1 MIYSCVVIEEDKEN
15 AEILAGYITGN
26 PYLDLAG
33 IHYPPYENLE
43 EAYADITFINISN
56 NLIQH
61 TSFLKDLKLNSRFV
75 VLTGHTSE
83 LALKAFDLDARDY
96 LIKPIPHSR
105 FNETINKCRKELLRS
120 EREDV
125 SIEDYFFIKDADDQN
140 NFVKI
145 YYRDVSIVEGFG
157 NYLKIYTAAGAMFKV
172 KLSMMRISYA
182 LMKMDNFL
190 RIHRSFIIS
199 KKHIENVSRTGV
211 KMQQHKL
218 RIPFGKSYGTAL
230 TDFIQGKSF
239 TKISLGT
246 SREEE
251 KTKGGRPL
259 FSLLVAAVNLISGFS
274 VSLAC
279 LNAI

>member
-1 MIYSCVVIEEDKEN
+1 MIYSCVVIEEDKED
-15 AEILAGYITGN
+15 AKILAGYITGHQ
-26 PYLDLAG
+26 YLDLVG

-96 LIKPIPHSR
+96 LIKPIPQSR

-125 SIEDYFFIKDADDQN
+125 SIDEYFFIKDADDQN

-145 YYRDVSIVEGFG
+145 YYRDVIIVEGSG
-157 NYLKIYTAAGAMFKV
+157 NYLKIYTATGATLKV
-172 KLSMMRISYA
+172 KLSIIQISYT
-182 LMKMDNFL
+182 LTKMDNFL
-190 RIHRSFIIS
+190 RIHRSYIIS
-199 KKHIENVSRTGV
+199 KEHIENVSRAGV
-211 KMQQHKL
+211 KMQHHKQ
-218 RIPFGKSYGTAL
+218 RIPFGKSYGNAL
-230 TDFIQGKSF
+230 TDFVQEKSF
-239 TKISLGT
+239 TKISLGMA
-246 SREEE
+246 REEE
-251 KTKGGRPL
+251 KAKGGRSL
-259 FSLLVAAVNLISGFS
+259 FNLLVAAINLISGFS
-274 VSLAC
+274 VSLIC
-279 LNAI
+279 FTSI